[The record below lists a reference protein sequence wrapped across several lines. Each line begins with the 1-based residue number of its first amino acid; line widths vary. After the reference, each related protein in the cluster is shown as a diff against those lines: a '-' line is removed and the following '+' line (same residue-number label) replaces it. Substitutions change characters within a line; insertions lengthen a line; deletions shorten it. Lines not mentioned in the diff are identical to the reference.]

1 MLSGIRTGLWVTR
14 SEGLNGDGC
23 IWSQMLKSGS
33 PVIIQLTRLSIA
45 ERLGRFVQ
53 RELSGERD

>member
-1 MLSGIRTGLWVTR
+1 MASLLVGLWVKR

-23 IWSQMLKSGS
+23 IWSQMLKFGS

-45 ERLGRFVQ
+45 EQLGRFVQ
-53 RELSGERD
+53 RELSG